1 MNGDMPEDDEDE
13 EMGSEEESEEE
24 EDEISRAKRPKVPA
38 WDSLVYDDPE
48 RYLAV
53 MERVDRAEEQKFRKE
68 RMNRDFKEQRERETA
83 EEIYGAEEAQKRL
96 EEAEAKDGSGALDET
111 GSDGEPRGD
120 RIKGSKKSEGK
131 GKGKAK
137 NAADRFLAANNQSDS
152 SAPSTPTKELGKD
165 GKPKKKKKS
174 KLNADGTTTP
184 GGGGGGASTPS
195 GTSTPSATS
204 IAKNMSEDARKRLT
218 DHSAMKSLGGTKYSW
233 MNAAAGPSTFGSPSP
248 ATPSLLGG
256 GGVSSSLGRPKFTPS
271 QSSWLG
277 GGNAGLSSLN
287 PANNTPISAKDPSLL
302 NNALTT
308 SRLNVAP
315 LHDAQRTQ
323 IAKEEWEAGHHVVE
337 MGDLLFA
344 MDMERGV
351 GVGRGSGRNTALR
364 GRAGITKSG
373 HRGGR

>member
-1 MNGDMPEDDEDE
+1 
-13 EMGSEEESEEE
+13 
-24 EDEISRAKRPKVPA
+24 
-38 WDSLVYDDPE
+38 
-48 RYLAV
+48 
-53 MERVDRAEEQKFRKE
+53 
-68 RMNRDFKEQRERETA
+68 MNRDFKEQRERETA
-83 EEIYGAEEAQKRL
+83 EEIYGAEQAQKRL
-96 EEAEAKDGSGALDET
+96 EEAEAKNVDGALNEYY
-111 GSDGEPRGD
+111 SDGEVIVGERKYPE
-120 RIKGSKKSEGK
+120 KKAGGGGK

-184 GGGGGGASTPS
+184 GGGGGGGGGTSTPS
-195 GTSTPSATS
+195 GNSTPSATS
-204 IAKNMSEDARKRLT
+204 IAKNMSEEARKRLT

-233 MNAAAGPSTFGSPSP
+233 MNAAAGPSSSTFGSPSP
-248 ATPSLLGG
+248 ATPSMLG
-256 GGVSSSLGRPKFTPS
+256 GGVSSSLGRPKFQPS

-323 IAKEEWEAGHHVVE
+323 IAKDEWEAGHHVVE

-344 MDMERGV
+344 MDRERGV
-351 GVGRGSGRNTALR
+351 GIGKGSGRNTAVR
-364 GRAGITKSG
+364 GRAGITRGG
-373 HRGGR
+373 HRGGGR